1 MMLPARVPAISKLM
15 TNSLKN
21 GVSKMK
27 KILISVLV
35 VCFVSVVICGCD
47 KKTDK
52 DGTKSTSSQTNSAD
66 AQLNMTEGVDEVTIE
81 DNEENALEIDFETG
95 SVISRPSNKNN
106 SSSSDASKDTVGEQ
120 IPSATSS
127 GASST
132 STSSSSSSVG
142 SSSSVVSSSSSGAS
156 GGASESDDNDEKQT
170 MSGFSHWY

>member
-35 VCFVSVVICGCD
+35 VCFVSVVICGCG

-52 DGTKSTSSQTNSAD
+52 DGTNSTSSQTNSAD

-81 DNEENALEIDFETG
+81 DNEENAMEIDFDTG

-142 SSSSVVSSSSSGAS
+142 SSSSSGAS
-156 GGASESDDNDEKQT
+156 GGASESDDNEETQT
-170 MSGFSHWY
+170 MSGYSHWY